1 MKLVY
6 ITKMIDTSFL
16 DQLTRFNLVINK
28 RVTSNLAGPRKSIAT
43 GRGLTF
49 KDYRI
54 YAPGDD
60 IRLIDW
66 KVYARTDD
74 LYIKAYEEERNLVVH
89 IILDGSASMG
99 FGKPISK
106 FDYAAMIGVGFAYLA
121 LRDNEKF
128 QFSTFADT
136 LEIFQPRRGM
146 SHLAAMVQHLNSI
159 KPKGYSKLRDTIM
172 QYKKVIGSKSML
184 VIASDFLVYID
195 EIMEAFY
202 TLGDH
207 EIKIIQVL
215 DRVEKELK
223 MEGDLKLIDSETK
236 GLLRT
241 FISPRMRMEY
251 QQQLDEHC
259 AKIEE
264 VCNKLN
270 IDYHLAI
277 TDTPIFDTFY
287 KILES

>member
-1 MKLVY
+1 
-6 ITKMIDTSFL
+6 MIDTSFL
-16 DQLTRFNLVINK
+16 DQLTRFNLVVKK
-28 RVTSNLAGPRKSIAT
+28 RVTSNLAGPRRSIAA
-43 GRGLTF
+43 GRGSTF

-66 KVYARTDD
+66 RVYARTDN
-74 LYIKAYEEERNLVVH
+74 LFIKVKEEERNLVVH
-89 IILDGSASMG
+89 IIIDASASMG
-99 FGKPISK
+99 FGKPFSK
-106 FDYAAMIGVGFAYLA
+106 FDYASMIGVGFAYLA
-121 LRDNEKF
+121 LRENEKF
-128 QFSTFADT
+128 QFSTFADS

-159 KPKGYSKLRDTIM
+159 KPKGSSKLLDTIR
-172 QYKKVIGSKSML
+172 QYKKVIGSKSL
-184 VIASDFLVYID
+184 LLIASDFLVNID
-195 EIMEAFY
+195 EIREAFY
-202 TLGDH
+202 LLGDH
-207 EIKIIQVL
+207 EIKIIQVF

-223 MEGDLKLIDSETK
+223 MEGDMKLIDSETR
-236 GLLRT
+236 GMLRT
-241 FISPRMRMEY
+241 FISPRLRMEY

-264 VCNKLN
+264 ACNKLN

-287 KILES
+287 RILEG

>member
-1 MKLVY
+1 
-6 ITKMIDTSFL
+6 MINTQFL

-28 RVTSNLAGPRKSIAT
+28 RVTSNISGPRKSVAA
-43 GRGLTF
+43 GRGSTF

-66 KVYARTDD
+66 KVYARTDN
-74 LYIKAYEEERNLVVH
+74 LYLKVHEEERNLTVH
-89 IILDGSASMG
+89 IIIDRSASMD

-106 FDYAAMIGVGFAYLA
+106 FDFASMIGVGFAYLA
-121 LRDNEKF
+121 IRDNEKF
-128 QFSTFADT
+128 QFSTFADS
-136 LEIFQPRRGM
+136 LEIFQPKRGM

-159 KPKGYSKLRDTIM
+159 KPKGYSKLLDTIR

-184 VIASDFLVYID
+184 VLASDFLVNID
-195 EIMEAFY
+195 EIREAFY
-202 TLGDH
+202 LLGDH

-223 MEGDLKLIDSETK
+223 MEGDMKLIDSETR

-241 FISPRMRMEY
+241 FISPRLRMQY

-259 AKIEE
+259 TKIEE

-270 IDYHLAI
+270 VQYNLAV
-277 TDTPIFDTFY
+277 TDTSIFDTFY
-287 KILES
+287 KILEG

>member
-1 MKLVY
+1 
-6 ITKMIDTSFL
+6 MIDTAFL

-28 RVTSNLAGPRKSIAT
+28 RVTSNLTGPRKSIAS

-74 LYIKAYEEERNLVVH
+74 LYIKAYEEERNLTVH
-89 IILDGSASMG
+89 IIIDGSASMG
-99 FGKPISK
+99 FGKPLSK
-106 FDYAAMIGVGFAYLA
+106 FDYASMIGVGTAYLA
-121 LRDNEKF
+121 IRDNEKF

-159 KPKGYSKLRDTIM
+159 KPKGNSKLRDTVL
-172 QYKKVIGSKSML
+172 QYRKVIGTKSML
-184 VIASDFLVYID
+184 VLVSDFLVNID
-195 EIMEAFY
+195 EIREAFY
-202 TLGDH
+202 LLGNH
-207 EIKIIQVL
+207 EIEIIQVL

-223 MEGDLKLIDSETK
+223 YEGDMKLVDSETK
-236 GLLRT
+236 GMLRT
-241 FISPRMRMEY
+241 FISPRLRMDY
-251 QQQLDEHC
+251 QQHLDNHC

-270 IDYHLAI
+270 IDYNLAI

-287 KILES
+287 KILEG

>member
-1 MKLVY
+1 
-6 ITKMIDTSFL
+6 MIDISFL
-16 DQLTRFNLVINK
+16 EQLTRFNLVINK
-28 RVTSNLAGPRKSIAT
+28 RVTSNLSGPRRSVAA

-66 KVYARTDD
+66 KVYARTDN
-74 LYIKAYEEERNLVVH
+74 LYLKVQEEERNLTVH
-89 IILDGSASMG
+89 VIIDGSASMG

-106 FDYAAMIGVGFAYLA
+106 FDYASMIGVGFAYLA
-121 LRDNEKF
+121 MRDNERF

-159 KPKGYSKLRDTIM
+159 KPKGYSKLLDTVR

-184 VIASDFLVYID
+184 VIASDFLVNIE
-195 EIMEAFY
+195 EIREAFY
-202 TLGDH
+202 LLGDH

-223 MEGDLKLIDSETK
+223 MEGDMKLIDSETK

-241 FISPRMRMEY
+241 FISPRLRMEY
-251 QQQLDEHC
+251 QQQLDAHC

-264 VCNKLN
+264 ACNKLGVE
-270 IDYHLAI
+270 YHLAV
-277 TDTPIFDTFY
+277 TDVPIFDTFY
-287 KILES
+287 KILEG

>member
-1 MKLVY
+1 
-6 ITKMIDTSFL
+6 MIDTSFL
-16 DQLTRFNLVINK
+16 DQLQRFNLVVRK
-28 RVTSNLAGPRKSIAT
+28 RVTSNIMGPRKSMA
-43 GRGLTF
+43 GGHGLTF

-66 KVYARTDD
+66 RVFARTDN
-74 LYIKAYEEERNLVVH
+74 YFIKVHEEERNLTVH
-89 IILDGSASMG
+89 IITDSSASMG

-106 FDYAAMIGVGFAYLA
+106 FDYASMIGVGFAYLA
-121 LRDNEKF
+121 MRDNERF
-128 QFSTFADT
+128 QFSTFAEQ
-136 LEIFQPRRGM
+136 LEMFQPRRGM

-159 KPKGYSKLRDTIM
+159 KPKGNSKLLDTIK
-172 QYKKVIGSKSML
+172 QYKKVIGSRSML
-184 VIASDFLVYID
+184 VIASDFLVNID
-195 EIMEAFY
+195 EIRESFY
-202 TLGDH
+202 LLGDH

-223 MEGDLKLIDSETK
+223 MEGDMKLIDSETK

-251 QQQLDEHC
+251 QQQLDAHC

-264 VCNKLN
+264 VCNKLG
-270 IDYHLAI
+270 IDYNLAI
-277 TDTPIFDTFY
+277 TDTSIFDTFY
-287 KILES
+287 KIVQG

>member
-1 MKLVY
+1 
-6 ITKMIDTSFL
+6 MINTQFL

-28 RVTSNLAGPRKSIAT
+28 RVTSNLSGPRKSVS
-43 GRGLTF
+43 GGHGLTF

-66 KVYARTDD
+66 RVFARTDN
-74 LYIKAYEEERNLVVH
+74 LYIKVHEEERNLTVH
-89 IILDGSASMG
+89 IIIDRSASME

-106 FDYAAMIGVGFAYLA
+106 FDYASMIGVGFAYLA
-121 LRDNEKF
+121 LRDNERF

-136 LEIFQPRRGM
+136 LDIFQPKRGM

-159 KPKGYSKLRDTIM
+159 KPKGNSKIVDTIR
-172 QYKKVIGSKSML
+172 QYKKVIGSRSML
-184 VIASDFLVYID
+184 VLVSDFLVNIE
-195 EIMEAFY
+195 EIREAFY
-202 TLGDH
+202 MLGDH
-207 EIKIIQVL
+207 DIKIIQVL

-223 MEGDLKLIDSETK
+223 MEGDMKLIDSETK
-236 GLLRT
+236 GMLRT
-241 FISPRMRMEY
+241 FISPRLRMQY

-259 AKIEE
+259 SRIEE

-270 IDYHLAI
+270 VHYHLAI
-277 TDTPIFDTFY
+277 TDTPVFDTFY
-287 KILES
+287 KILAR

>member
-1 MKLVY
+1 
-6 ITKMIDTSFL
+6 MIDTSFL

-28 RVTSNLAGPRKSIAT
+28 RVTSNLAGPRKSVA
-43 GRGLTF
+43 GGHGLTF

-66 KVYARTDD
+66 KVFARTDN
-74 LYIKAYEEERNLVVH
+74 LYLKVHEEERNLTVH
-89 IILDGSASMG
+89 IIVDGSASMG
-99 FGKPISK
+99 FGKPVSK
-106 FDYAAMIGVGFAYLA
+106 FDYASMIGVGFGYLA
-121 LRDNEKF
+121 MRDNEKF
-128 QFSTFADT
+128 QFSTFADE

-159 KPKGYSKLRDTIM
+159 KPKGYSKLLDTVR

-184 VIASDFLVYID
+184 VIVSDFLVNIE
-195 EIMEAFY
+195 EIREAFY

-207 EIKIIQVL
+207 DIKIIQVL

-223 MEGDLKLIDSETK
+223 FEGDMKLIDSETK
-236 GLLRT
+236 GMLRT

-251 QQQLDEHC
+251 QQKIDGHC

-270 IDYHLAI
+270 INYHLAV
-277 TDTPIFDTFY
+277 TDVSIFDTFY
-287 KILES
+287 RIING

>member
-1 MKLVY
+1 
-6 ITKMIDTSFL
+6 MIDTSFL
-16 DQLTRFNLVINK
+16 DQLSRFNLVVRK
-28 RVTSNLAGPRKSIAT
+28 RVTSNLAGPRRSVAT

-89 IILDGSASMG
+89 IIIDASASMG
-99 FGKPISK
+99 FGRPISK
-106 FDYAAMIGVGFAYLA
+106 FDYASMIGVGFAYLA

-146 SHLAAMVQHLNSI
+146 SHLAAMVQHLNSV
-159 KPKGYSKLRDTIM
+159 KPKGYSKLLDTIM

-184 VIASDFLVYID
+184 VVASDFLVNID
-195 EIMEAFY
+195 EIREALY
-202 TLGDH
+202 MLGDH

-223 MEGDLKLIDSETK
+223 IEGDMKLIDSETR
-236 GLLRT
+236 GMLRT
-241 FISPRMRMEY
+241 FISPRLRMDY
-251 QQQLDEHC
+251 QHQLDEHC

-264 VCNKLN
+264 ACNKLN
-270 IDYHLAI
+270 ISYHLAI

-287 KILES
+287 RILEG

>member
-1 MKLVY
+1 ML
-6 ITKMIDTSFL
+6 DTTFL
-16 DQLTRFNLVINK
+16 DQLTRFNLVVKK
-28 RVTSNLAGPRKSIAT
+28 RVTSNLAGPRRSMAT

-89 IILDGSASMG
+89 IIIDGSASMG
-99 FGKPISK
+99 FGRPISK
-106 FDYAAMIGVGFAYLA
+106 FDYASMIGVGYAYLA
-121 LRDNEKF
+121 LRENEKF

-146 SHLAAMVQHLNSI
+146 SHLAAMVQHLNSV
-159 KPKGYSKLRDTIM
+159 KPKGYSKLLDTIK
-172 QYKKVIGSKSML
+172 QYKKVIGSKSLL
-184 VIASDFLVYID
+184 VIASDFLVNID
-195 EIMEAFY
+195 EIREALYF
-202 TLGDH
+202 LGDH
-207 EIKIIQVL
+207 QIKIIQVF
-215 DRVEKELK
+215 DRVEKEMK
-223 MEGDLKLIDSETK
+223 MEGDMKLIDSETK
-236 GLLRT
+236 GMLRT
-241 FISPRMRMEY
+241 FVSPRLRMDY
-251 QQQLDEHC
+251 QQKLDEHC

-264 VCNKLN
+264 ACNKLN

-287 KILES
+287 KILEG

>member
-1 MKLVY
+1 
-6 ITKMIDTSFL
+6 MIDTSFL

-28 RVTSNLAGPRKSIAT
+28 RVTSNLAGPRRSLAT

-66 KVYARTDD
+66 KVYARTDH
-74 LYIKAYEEERNLVVH
+74 LYIKAYEEERNLTVH
-89 IILDGSASMG
+89 IIIDASASMG

-106 FDYAAMIGVGFAYLA
+106 FDYASMIGVGFAYLA

-128 QFSTFADT
+128 MFSTFADN

-159 KPKGYSKLRDTIM
+159 KPKGFSKLRDTIA
-172 QYKKVIGSKSML
+172 QYRKVIGSKSML
-184 VIASDFLVYID
+184 VLVSDFLVNIE
-195 EIMEAFY
+195 EIREAFY
-202 TLGDH
+202 LLGNNDV
-207 EIKIIQVL
+207 KIVQVF
-215 DRVEKELK
+215 DRVEKELQ
-223 MEGDLKLIDSETK
+223 MEGDIKLIDSETK
-236 GLLRT
+236 GMLRT
-241 FISPRMRMEY
+241 FISPRLRMQY
-251 QQQLDEHC
+251 QQQLDDHC

-270 IDYHLAI
+270 IDYNLVI

-287 KILES
+287 KILEG

>member
-1 MKLVY
+1 
-6 ITKMIDTSFL
+6 MIDTSFL

-28 RVTSNLAGPRKSIAT
+28 RVTSNLSGPRKSMAT

-66 KVYARTDD
+66 TVYARTDH
-74 LYIKAYEEERNLVVH
+74 LYIKAYEEERNLTVH
-89 IILDGSASMG
+89 IIIDASASMG

-106 FDYAAMIGVGFAYLA
+106 FDYASMIGVGFAYLA

-128 QFSTFADT
+128 QFSTFADS

-146 SHLAAMVQHLNSI
+146 SHLAAMIHHLNSI
-159 KPKGYSKLRDTIM
+159 KPKGYSKILDTIK

-184 VIASDFLVYID
+184 VIASDFLVNID
-195 EIMEAFY
+195 EIREAFY
-202 TLGDH
+202 LLGEH
-207 EIKIIQVL
+207 EIKIIQVF

-223 MEGDLKLIDSETK
+223 IEGDMKLVDSETK
-236 GLLRT
+236 GMLRT
-241 FISPRMRMEY
+241 FVSPRMRMQY

-264 VCNKLN
+264 LCNKLN
-270 IDYHLAI
+270 IDYNIAV

-287 KILES
+287 KILEG